1 MRISLQLYTVRDALA
16 KDLQGTLDKVRDIGL
31 KYVEFAGYYD
41 QSASDWKTLVTD
53 RGLTFSAAHIGFDQ
67 IRDDFD
73 EVVEN
78 CKIMGVETVVV
89 PWIGEDHYKDGWD
102 AFGRVLQPIGQML
115 KKEGL
120 QLAYHNHAFE
130 FKTDGLVG
138 LYGATSPDILKAQ
151 LDLAWVSIG
160 GADPVDYI
168 HRFADRTTQVHLKDY
183 DPTKTPQWRPAGQG
197 ILDWDP
203 IIAACLEAGVQYG
216 SIELDESPGDPIEA
230 VRESFNYFAA
240 KGLN

>member
-16 KDLQGTLDKVRDIGL
+16 KDLHGTLDKVRDIGL
-31 KYVEFAGYYD
+31 KYVEFAGDYGV
-41 QSASDWKTLVTD
+41 SASDWKKLLED

-73 EVVEN
+73 DVVEK
-78 CKIMGVETVVV
+78 CKTMGVQTVVV
-89 PWIGEDHYKDGWD
+89 PWISEEHYKDGWD
-102 AFGRVLQPIGQML
+102 AFGRVLQPIGLML
-115 KKEGL
+115 KNHGL

-130 FKTDGLVG
+130 FKSDGLNG

-151 LDLAWVSIG
+151 LDLAWVHIG

-168 HRFADRTTQVHLKDY
+168 QRFSDRTTQVHLKDY

-203 IIAACLEAGVQYG
+203 ILAKCAEIGVEFG

-230 VRESFNYFAA
+230 VRESFNYFAS
-240 KGLN
+240 KGLS

>member
-1 MRISLQLYTVRDALA
+1 
-16 KDLQGTLDKVRDIGL
+16 
-31 KYVEFAGYYD
+31 
-41 QSASDWKTLVTD
+41 
-53 RGLTFSAAHIGFDQ
+53 
-67 IRDDFD
+67 
-73 EVVEN
+73 
-78 CKIMGVETVVV
+78 
-89 PWIGEDHYKDGWD
+89 
-102 AFGRVLQPIGQML
+102 
-115 KKEGL
+115 
-120 QLAYHNHAFE
+120 
-130 FKTDGLVG
+130 
-138 LYGATSPDILKAQ
+138 
-151 LDLAWVSIG
+151 LAWVSIG